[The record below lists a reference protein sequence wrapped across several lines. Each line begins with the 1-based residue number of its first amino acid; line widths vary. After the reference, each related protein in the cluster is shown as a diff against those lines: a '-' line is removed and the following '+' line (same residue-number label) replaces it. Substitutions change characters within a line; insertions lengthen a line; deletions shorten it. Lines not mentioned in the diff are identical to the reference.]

1 MSSINDAAEV
11 RTIFWDIGG
20 VLLTNGWDVGQRARV
35 LSELGVDVADYESR
49 HDAAN
54 FFWERGLSTHHEFFQ
69 KTVFRVAGFSEAK
82 PRRFSFEELWE
93 RVCAESRMLDPR
105 TFALLARLADS
116 KHYRMATL
124 NNESR
129 ELNAFRLDAFDL
141 RRYFD
146 YFICSGYVHEMK
158 PHAGIYRAAID
169 ISGQRAETSLLIDDK
184 VENCDAARVHGMRA
198 IVFESAAQ
206 LEEELAAH
214 GVEVREGA
222 KAWN

>member
-1 MSSINDAAEV
+1 MSSTRGAAEV

-20 VLLTNGWDVGQRARV
+20 VLLTNGWDMGQRARV
-35 LSELGVDVADYESR
+35 LTELGVDVEDYETR

-54 FFWERGLSTHHEFFQ
+54 FFWERGLSTHEEFFR
-69 KTVFRVAGFSEAK
+69 KTVFYGTT
-82 PRRFSFEELWE
+82 PRKFALEELWE
-93 RVCAESRMLDPR
+93 RVCAESRMLDPG
-105 TFALLARLADS
+105 TFAVLARLADS
-116 KHYRMATL
+116 KRYRLATL

-169 ISGQRAETSLLIDDK
+169 ISGQRAETALLIDDK
-184 VENCDAARVHGMRA
+184 VENCEAARVQGMRA

-206 LEEELAAH
+206 LEDQLAAY
-214 GVEVREGA
+214 GVDLREGA
-222 KAWN
+222 RAWN